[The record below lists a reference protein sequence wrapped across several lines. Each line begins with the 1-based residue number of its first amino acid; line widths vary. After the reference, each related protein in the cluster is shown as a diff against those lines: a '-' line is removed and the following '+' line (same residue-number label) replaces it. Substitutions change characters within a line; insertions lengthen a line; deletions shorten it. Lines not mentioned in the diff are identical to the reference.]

1 MFFRAWKKYETHYSH
16 LLVTRTLE
24 SLDLLSSSCV
34 LFGLAPAISLIVAS
48 CRNSLN
54 NFISIK
60 VWSNKCCINRHQRN
74 RIQGFIVLCS
84 TRKLAVLSNPVQQ
97 NSKWFFVFQV
107 EAQLKLIFLWK
118 FAVQHER
125 SVTTLRRRS
134 RDLAGHCLVQ
144 RKVAAVLWLWDA
156 LIWISRIRGSAGA
169 KIWISRNRNRDCS
182 GEEYPL
188 FMLHEGGT
196 SVLSDMSRTSSAKF
210 LISLWKI
217 LSDCQ
222 HFVKTNP
229 AKLLQF
235 STQCREREP

>member
-1 MFFRAWKKYETHYSH
+1 MRDMKA
-16 LLVTRTLE
+16 LLANYF
-24 SLDLLSSSCV
+24 LDPLLQTFPMAYFTCP
-34 LFGLAPAISLIVAS
+34 GHK
-48 CRNSLN
+48 
-54 NFISIK
+54 NFTFQLPG
-60 VWSNKCCINRHQRN
+60 KC
-74 RIQGFIVLCS
+74 
-84 TRKLAVLSNPVQQ
+84 
-97 NSKWFFVFQV
+97 
-107 EAQLKLIFLWK
+107 
-118 FAVQHER
+118 ER

-134 RDLAGHCLVQ
+134 RDLAGLCLVQ
-144 RKVAAVLWLWDA
+144 RKVAAAVLWLWDA
-156 LIWISRIRGSAGA
+156 LNWISRIRGSAGA

-196 SVLSDMSRTSSAKF
+196 SVLSAMSRTSSAKF
-210 LISLWKI
+210 LICFWKI

>member
-1 MFFRAWKKYETHYSH
+1 MFRK
-16 LLVTRTLE
+16 
-24 SLDLLSSSCV
+24 SSS
-34 LFGLAPAISLIVAS
+34 
-48 CRNSLN
+48 
-54 NFISIK
+54 K
-60 VWSNKCCINRHQRN
+60 KHTYN

-84 TRKLAVLSNPVQQ
+84 TRKLAELSNPVQQ